1 MAELPL
7 LSASSVTTFLRCG
20 MQWYYG
26 YVAAVKSP
34 PSLKQARGVA
44 VHKAVEVNMRQKI
57 TTRVDMPIDDV
68 ADAYATEFDVLS
80 DDIESDRHEIGDYK
94 DSGIKLTRLHTKT
107 IAPEIQ
113 PVWVEQPVQFKIND
127 IPFSG
132 QVDLLDDE
140 SRIRDTKTTARKPT
154 ADSYILN
161 MTGYALSYRQITGTI
176 ETDTVLDYLVAT
188 KQPYYLP
195 IMAGGPVSD
204 EEIVRFANIVESVAF
219 AIKAGRFVPNG
230 LASGACSW
238 CGYKNICPAYQ
249 RRGTTVVD
257 FDVFGLA
264 PAS

>member
-34 PSLKQARGVA
+34 PSLKQARGLA

-57 TTRVDMPIDDV
+57 TSRLDLPV
-68 ADAYATEFDVLS
+68 ADVEDACATEYDILSGDVE
-80 DDIESDRHEIGDYK
+80 DDKAEIGAYK
-94 DSGIKLTRLHTKT
+94 DSSVKLARIHTKL

-132 QVDLLDDE
+132 QVDILDEE

-161 MTGYALSYRQITGTI
+161 MTGYALSYRQITGTV

-188 KQPYYLP
+188 QKPYYLP
-195 IMAGGPVSD
+195 VMAGGPVSD
-204 EEIVRFANIVESVAF
+204 DEIVRFANIVESVAA
-219 AIKAGRFVPNG
+219 AIQAGRFVPNG

-238 CGYKNICPAYQ
+238 CGYKFICPAYQ
-249 RRGTTVVD
+249 RRESMTVD

-264 PAS
+264 S